1 MEVYDVQRVLEG
13 YLDKCVVRTK
23 FHHEIIIEKGFTT
36 PCLDFS
42 EYTYKKIKDLNK
54 TLRWL

>member
-54 TLRWL
+54 TLR